1 MSEPQIFKAKL
12 GKGVVSKIILNGKKG
27 GPYTKKEREERRL
40 KVFHLHF
47 EEKIAATKIAE
58 MLDVHRNTIDE
69 DISFWD
75 QQLSHEFKPQDLTSK
90 IIKQI
95 HRMEL
100 QRDRLY
106 EYFENAQ
113 GVGDELALERI
124 ISDIDIR
131 LERLYSNMLKHEESE
146 LVKRLEKLEQLS
158 HFAQETKIQP

>member
-1 MSEPQIFKAKL
+1 M
-12 GKGVVSKIILNGKKG
+12 SKIILNGKKG

-40 KVFHLHF
+40 HVFQLHF
-47 EEKIAATKIAE
+47 EEKIPATKIAE
-58 MLDVHRNTIDE
+58 MLDVHRNTIDD
-69 DISFWD
+69 DISFWS
-75 QQLSHEFKPQDLTSK
+75 QQISHQFKPQDLTRK

-106 EYFENAQ
+106 EYFEEAQ
-113 GVGDELALERI
+113 VVAEELALERF

-146 LVKRLEKLEQLS
+146 LVKRVERLEQMS
-158 HFAQETKIQP
+158 HLAQETKIQQ

>member
-1 MSEPQIFKAKL
+1 MA
-12 GKGVVSKIILNGKKG
+12 VSKTILNGKKG

-40 KVFHLHF
+40 QVLHMYF
-47 EEKIAATKIAE
+47 EQKIPAIKIAE

-69 DISFWD
+69 DISFWN
-75 QQLSHEFKPQDLTSK
+75 QQLCHEFKPRDLISR

-106 EYFENAQ
+106 EYFEKAQ
-113 GVGDELALERI
+113 GIDEELALERF

-131 LERLYSNMLKHEESE
+131 LERLYSNLLKHEESE
-146 LVKRLEKLEQLS
+146 LVKRVERLEHLS
-158 HFAQETKIQP
+158 YFTQDPKIEP